1 LKNLTGLW
9 QKILFV
15 KEAIC
20 CLKAVIQMTLYLEND
35 KVPEDA
41 VEIVKKLLENIK
53 VNDAKSSKE

>member
-1 LKNLTGLW
+1 M
-9 QKILFV
+9 